1 MMFEPV
7 NTTTCGDGSTNARI
21 ITVSPGQSIK
31 EAAATMLSHNVGCLI
46 VVDDHRQFVGL
57 VTERDIAHHVA
68 GGSDRG
74 GDIRI
79 SQIMTANV
87 ISCQPGIASSEA
99 TRIMMTHRIR
109 HLPLVENG
117 NVVGILSSRDI
128 LSQQRIEDRAA
139 AEEVAMLSKCL
150 KSIDLSEAAE
160 LVASE
165 APKLFGA
172 RNSVLCLYPGGDR
185 TREPELISSSRC
197 PCVGAHLAGPQG
209 ADAVSAPDGSVPE
222 SHFDA
227 EVPADCARCGGKRP
241 RVVLPL
247 DIVGL
252 PEFGLGK
259 EKRLSGFL
267 CMCGLPET
275 SLANRE
281 LVQYKA
287 KLAREIL
294 VAHLTNATRYQQAR
308 LTSLTDALTG
318 VGSRKLLDDKLAEE
332 HDRAVRYRRPF
343 SVAIID
349 LDHFKMINDAM
360 GHAVGDEA
368 IRKLAECVRQD
379 KRGPDVLA
387 RYGGDEFVLLL
398 PETTA
403 EDAGALMD
411 RVRLRVRDISF
422 DEYEK
427 TRRPESQTAASQGD
441 PGNRPSDFPQSP
453 ATASGV
459 QLSISCG
466 VAESLL
472 DTEEAPGDVMRRA
485 DVALYEAKNSG
496 RNCVKLW
503 NQEMASLVSASD
515 IEIERIKKLQR
526 RIMGLS
532 EKAEKL
538 FMESIWSLVQALEA
552 KDTYAR
558 KHSENVTAYA
568 VGIARTMELGPKYV
582 DLIRRSAM
590 IHDIGKIGIPD
601 AVLFKPDH
609 LTAHERRVIEQH
621 PLIAVRILEKM
632 SFLENEIAIIR
643 HHHEKWN
650 GQGYPDGL
658 ARTAIPLG
666 ARVIAVADVFD
677 ALTSCRAYHA
687 SRSIPEVLAMLKDSS
702 GYEFDPTVVVAMI
715 AWVDGIVRQAGIAL
729 DRLTI
734 EDLLATYEGGV
745 RCDDLL
751 VAALPLADE
760 HGQTPVLAGAPMPA

>member
-1 MMFEPV
+1 MSESA
-7 NTTTCGDGSTNARI
+7 NTPASDAGDSSSRV
-21 ITVSPGQSIK
+21 ITIGHGKTIK
-31 EAAATMLSHNVGCLI
+31 DAAAKMLSNNVGCLI
-46 VVDDHRQFVGL
+46 VVDDQDKFVGL
-57 VTERDIAHHVA
+57 ITERDVARHVA
-68 GGSDRG
+68 VYPDCGEGICVR
-74 GDIRI
+74 
-79 SQIMTANV
+79 QIMTHRV
-87 ISCQPGIASSEA
+87 VSCAPGITTSEA

-117 NVVGILSSRDI
+117 SVVGVLSSRDI
-128 LSQQRIEDRAA
+128 MSKQLMEDRAA

-160 LVASE
+160 IVVVE
-165 APKLFGA
+165 APKLFDA
-172 RNSVLCLYPGGDR
+172 HDSVLCLYPAGDR
-185 TREPELISSSRC
+185 TRDPELISSNRC
-197 PCVGAHLAGPQG
+197 PCVGGHLTGPKNFESTPAQG
-209 ADAVSAPDGSVPE
+209 NAVDTPVAE
-222 SHFDA
+222 SHLDA
-227 EVPADCARCGGKRP
+227 GIPAECARCGGKAP

-252 PEFGLGK
+252 PEIGSGK

-267 CMCGLPET
+267 CMCGLPES

-281 LVQYKA
+281 LVEYKA
-287 KLAREIL
+287 KLTREIL

-308 LTSLTDALTG
+308 LTSLTDVLTG
-318 VGSRKLLDDKLAEE
+318 VGSRKLLEDKLHEE
-332 HDRAVRYRRPF
+332 HDRAIRYKRPF

-349 LDHFKMINDAM
+349 LDHFKMVNDSF
-360 GHAVGDEA
+360 GHAFGDEA
-368 IRKLAECVRQD
+368 IRRLAECVRQE
-379 KRGPDVLA
+379 KRGLDVLA

-398 PETTA
+398 PETCA
-403 EDAGALMD
+403 EEAAALLE
-411 RVRLRVRDISF
+411 RVRIRVREICF
-422 DEYEK
+422 DDAEK
-427 TRRPESQTAASQGD
+427 AARPGT
-441 PGNRPSDFPQSP
+441 
-453 ATASGV
+453 ATAVAQGAT
-459 QLSISCG
+459 LSISCG

-472 DTEEAPGDVMRRA
+472 DAAEVSGDVMRRA
-485 DVALYEAKNSG
+485 DVALYEAKNAG
-496 RNCVKLW
+496 RNCVKVW
-503 NQEMASLVSASD
+503 CPEMNRSTCASD

-558 KHSENVTAYA
+558 RHSENVTAYS
-568 VGIARTMELGPKYV
+568 VGVARTMELGPKYV

-609 LTAHERRVIEQH
+609 LTSLERRVIEQH
-621 PLIAVRILEKM
+621 PLIAVKILEKM

-677 ALTSCRAYHA
+677 ALVSSRSYHA
-687 SRSIPEVLAMLKDSS
+687 SRSVREVLAILKDSS
-702 GYEFDPTVVVAMI
+702 GYEFDPTVVVAMV
-715 AWVDGIVRQAGIAL
+715 AWVEAVAKGIGAPVERI
-729 DRLTI
+729 T
-734 EDLLATYEGGV
+734 T
-745 RCDDLL
+745 DDLL
-751 VAALPLADE
+751 GACEPMMVAHDPASSGGMDGQG
-760 HGQTPVLAGAPMPA
+760 HVQTPADSPVHVLL